1 MVVVKHLL
9 RSKVIIEGNKVEEG
23 TVINHGT
30 TCKLLQADPQPGQ
43 LKAWRKSVP
52 GRVRQIIIFTS
63 MTVIK
68 RLTTVN

>member
-1 MVVVKHLL
+1 MVKYLL
-9 RSKVIIEGNKVEEG
+9 RSKVIIEGNRVNEG

-52 GRVRQIIIFTS
+52 GRVRQIIMFT
-63 MTVIK
+63 
-68 RLTTVN
+68 